1 MNTLTILGLLAPI
14 GAIDVLYYHWYR
26 FRLYE
31 QPSSVAEEL
40 THLARGGA
48 FLALVVVLSRGVADP
63 ATDAVVLGL
72 LAFDFLNSALD
83 VALEPR
89 SRAPLGGLPGGEY
102 FLHFLGLFGAGFVV
116 AHYLSARVAL
126 PIPAASGWGEVQANL
141 LIVGG
146 AGLLLVELGLFLRA
160 RLRARRSLPHEPLA
174 QAGGSAPR
182 TR

>member
-1 MNTLTILGLLAPI
+1 MNTLTILALLAPI

-40 THLARGGA
+40 THLARGAA
-48 FLALVVVLSRGVADP
+48 FLALAAVLSQGVADP
-63 ATDAVVLGL
+63 ETDALVLGL

-102 FLHFLGLFGAGFVV
+102 FLHFLGLFGAGFVL
-116 AHYLSARVAL
+116 AHYLSARTTL
-126 PIPAASGWGEVQANL
+126 PIPAVSGWAQVQANL

-146 AGLLLVELGLFLRA
+146 AALLLVELGLFLRA
-160 RLRARRSLPHEPLA
+160 RQRAWRAARLGALA
-174 QAGGSAPR
+174 
-182 TR
+182 